1 MVRIAGDLC
10 GQKTVIE
17 FQVVVMLQEGVAN
30 VPHLFYANCM
40 TLKGIQIKGRGA
52 VSNDVGRFETHTR
65 MDVDDGWETDAELKM
80 LRTEVALER
89 PRKMITYNRSPD
101 LPFDRSINP
110 YRGCEHGCVY
120 CFARPT
126 HAYLGLSPGLDFET
140 RLVARPQA
148 ADVLR
153 TELAKK
159 TYAVAPIA
167 IGTNTDPYQPIE
179 IKHEIT
185 RACLKVLA
193 DTGHPVAIV
202 TKGSLIERD
211 LDILGP
217 MARRGLVRVG
227 ISVTTLDAEL
237 SRQMEPR
244 APAPLRRLK
253 TIQRLA
259 QAGIPVRIMASPMI
273 PALTD
278 PELESILRAGK
289 EAGART
295 ASWIM
300 LRLPQEVAGLV
311 EEWLRTVMPNR
322 ADRVLARLREMHGGQ
337 LYDAQWHHRMRGE
350 GHYAEL
356 VAARFNIAIKRLGLA
371 KTAHPMR
378 TDLFRAPILAGT
390 QMSLF

>member
-1 MVRIAGDLC
+1 
-10 GQKTVIE
+10 
-17 FQVVVMLQEGVAN
+17 
-30 VPHLFYANCM
+30 M
-40 TLKGIQIKGRGA
+40 TLQGIKTKGRGA
-52 VSNDVGRFETHTR
+52 LSNDVGRFETHTR
-65 MDVDDGWETDAELKM
+65 IDVDDGWEPDTDLKT
-80 LRTEVALER
+80 LRTEVAIER
-89 PRKMITYNRSPD
+89 PRKMISYNRSPD

-140 RLVARPQA
+140 RLVARPAA
-148 ADVLR
+148 ADVLQA
-153 TELAKK
+153 ELAKK
-159 TYAVAPIA
+159 NYAVAPIA

-179 IKHEIT
+179 AKHEIT

-193 DTGHPVAIV
+193 DSGHPVAIV

-211 LDILGP
+211 IDILGP

-289 EAGART
+289 ESGART

-311 EEWLRTVMPNR
+311 EEWLRNVMPNR

-337 LYDAQWHHRMRGE
+337 LYDARWHHRMRGE

-371 KTAHPMR
+371 KTAQPMR
-378 TDLFRAPILAGT
+378 TDLFRAPILTGT

>member
-1 MVRIAGDLC
+1 MSRTVCPNCDIVRIAGDFC

-17 FQVVVMLQEGVAN
+17 FQVVVMSQVGVEN

-202 TKGSLIERD
+202 TKGLSLIH
-211 LDILGP
+211 I
-217 MARRGLVRVG
+217 
-227 ISVTTLDAEL
+227 
-237 SRQMEPR
+237 
-244 APAPLRRLK
+244 
-253 TIQRLA
+253 
-259 QAGIPVRIMASPMI
+259 
-273 PALTD
+273 
-278 PELESILRAGK
+278 
-289 EAGART
+289 
-295 ASWIM
+295 
-300 LRLPQEVAGLV
+300 
-311 EEWLRTVMPNR
+311 
-322 ADRVLARLREMHGGQ
+322 
-337 LYDAQWHHRMRGE
+337 
-350 GHYAEL
+350 
-356 VAARFNIAIKRLGLA
+356 
-371 KTAHPMR
+371 
-378 TDLFRAPILAGT
+378 
-390 QMSLF
+390 